1 MKRRRL
7 LRVGLAPVLAL
18 ATLTL
23 VTGGA
28 LAASGLPAGA
38 STLPTCPIK
47 ALKAAKGTVDITF
60 WESTNNANLTVLTGL
75 TNAFNS
81 SQSKIHV
88 SLVTQAGY
96 DDTWAKYTAG
106 LSSGN
111 LPDLAQ
117 IQDINLQEAIDTRSF
132 LPAQSCINA
141 THYSTKDFLP
151 RALDY
156 WKVDGVQEALPWAV
170 STPVLYYNKNSFS
183 AAGLDPNSP
192 PATLAEM
199 LSDAAALK
207 AHGIGTGVVL
217 DPWYLETWLST
228 ADKPFVNNGNGRS
241 SRATKAVFSTP
252 AATQIFTDLSALVN
266 KDGGVTN
273 PSTGSEAFDDLL
285 GIGSGK
291 YGMAIDTSAALGTIY
306 TVLKNYPNVSLG
318 VGPFPVLS
326 QPAKGGI
333 EAGGSALYISDKVP
347 PAAQA
352 AAWEFAEYLDTTQNM
367 ATWAAGSGYIPIRK
381 SSIATAT
388 IQSLWA
394 SQPAF
399 KIAYDQLESG
409 ANSAATAGAVVGPYE
424 QVRSDELDAQE
435 TMYLQGVAPKTAL
448 AAAAK
453 AVDATIAQ
461 YNQRLGD

>member
-1 MKRRRL
+1 MKRHHV
-7 LRVGLAPVLAL
+7 LRALLAPVSAL
-18 ATLTL
+18 ATLAV
-23 VTGGA
+23 VTGGTV
-28 LAASGLPAGA
+28 AATGSPAGA
-38 STLPTCPIK
+38 AALPACPLK
-47 ALKAAKGTVDITF
+47 ALKAAKGTVNITF

-141 THYSTKDFLP
+141 THYATSDFLP

-170 STPVLYYNKNSFS
+170 STPVLYYNKNSFT
-183 AAGLDPNSP
+183 AAGLNPNDP
-192 PATLAEM
+192 PATLAQM
-199 LSDAAALK
+199 LTDASALK
-207 AHGIGTGVVL
+207 AHSIGTGLVL

-228 ADKPFVNNGNGRS
+228 ANEPFVNNGNGRS
-241 SRATKAVFSTP
+241 ARATKAVFITP
-252 AATQIFTDLSALVN
+252 AATQVFTDLSQLVN
-266 KDGGVTN
+266 NDGGVTN
-273 PSTGSEAFDDLL
+273 PSTGAEEFDDLL

-291 YGMAIDTSAALGTIY
+291 YGMAIDTSAALGTVY
-306 TVLKNYPNVSLG
+306 SVLKNYPNVSLG
-318 VGPFPVLS
+318 VAPFPVLS
-326 QPAKGGI
+326 ATSKGGI

-347 PAAQA
+347 AAAQA
-352 AAWEFAEYLDTTQNM
+352 AAWEFAVYLDTTQNL

-381 SSIATAT
+381 SSIQTAT
-388 IQSLWA
+388 IQNLWA

-424 QVRSDELDAQE
+424 QVRTDELDAQE

-453 AVDATIAQ
+453 SVDATISA

>member
-7 LRVGLAPVLAL
+7 LRALLAPVSAL
-18 ATLTL
+18 ATLAV

-28 LAASGLPAGA
+28 VAGSGAPAAASALPA
-38 STLPTCPIK
+38 CPLN
-47 ALKAAKGTVDITF
+47 ALKAAKGTVNITF

-96 DDTWAKYTAG
+96 DDTWSKYTAG

-132 LPAQSCINA
+132 LPVQSCINA
-141 THYSTKDFLP
+141 THYATSDFLP

-170 STPVLYYNKNSFS
+170 STPVLYYNKNSFT
-183 AAGLDPNSP
+183 AAGLNPDDP
-192 PATLAEM
+192 PATFAQM
-199 LSDAAALK
+199 LTDAAALK
-207 AHGIGTGVVL
+207 AHGSGTGLVL

-228 ADKPFVNNGNGRS
+228 ANQPFVNNGNGRS
-241 SRATKAVFSTP
+241 GRATKAVFGTP
-252 AATQIFTDLSALVN
+252 AAQQIFTDLADLVN
-266 KDGGVTN
+266 KDGAVTN
-273 PSTGSEAFDDLL
+273 PAVGAEAFDDLL

-291 YGMAIDTSAALGTIY
+291 YGMAIDTSAALGTVY
-306 TVLKNYPNVSLG
+306 SVLKSYPNVSLG
-318 VGPFPVLS
+318 VGPYPVLNPS
-326 QPAKGGI
+326 AKGGI

-347 PAAQA
+347 AAAQA
-352 AAWEFAEYLDTTQNM
+352 AAWTFAEYLDTTQNL

-381 SSIATAT
+381 SSIKTAT
-388 IQSLWA
+388 IQNLWA
-394 SQPAF
+394 SEPAF
-399 KIAYDQLESG
+399 KIAYEQLQNG
-409 ANSAATAGAVVGPYE
+409 ANSAATAGAVVGPFE

-435 TMYLQGVAPKTAL
+435 TMYLQGVSPKVAL
-448 AAAAK
+448 ANAAK
-453 AVDATIAQ
+453 AVNATIAS

>member
-1 MKRRRL
+1 MKRHRL
-7 LRVGLAPVLAL
+7 LRAVLAPISVL
-18 ATLTL
+18 ATLAL
-23 VTGGA
+23 VTGGTV
-28 LAASGLPAGA
+28 ASTATPAGA
-38 STLPTCPIK
+38 SALPACPLK
-47 ALKAAKGTVDITF
+47 ALKAAKGTVNITF
-60 WESTNNANLTVLTGL
+60 WESTSNANLTVLTGI
-75 TNAFNS
+75 TNAFNN

-141 THYSTKDFLP
+141 THYPTSDFLP

-156 WKVDGVQEALPWAV
+156 WKVGGVQEALPWAV

-183 AAGLDPNSP
+183 AAGLDPNAP
-192 PATLAEM
+192 PATLAQM

-207 AHGIGTGVVL
+207 AHNVGTGLVL

-228 ADKPFVNNGNGRS
+228 ADEPFVNNGNGRTA
-241 SRATKAVFSTP
+241 RANKAVFLTP
-252 AATQIFTDLSALVN
+252 AAKQVFADLSNLVLH
-266 KDGGVTN
+266 DGGVTN
-273 PSTGSEAFDDLL
+273 PSTGAEAFDDLL

-291 YGMAIDTSAALGTIY
+291 YGMAIDTSAALGTVY
-306 TVLKNYPNVSLG
+306 SVLKNYPNVSLG
-318 VGPFPVLS
+318 VGAFPLLS
-326 QPAKGGI
+326 PTTKGGI

-347 PAAQA
+347 AAAQA
-352 AAWEFAEYLDTTQNM
+352 AAWEFSVYLDNTQNL

-381 SSIATAT
+381 SSAKTAT

-394 SQPAF
+394 SEPAF
-399 KIAYDQLESG
+399 KVAYDQLTKG
-409 ANSAATAGAVVGPYE
+409 ATSAATAGAVIGPYE
-424 QVRSDELDAQE
+424 QVRTDELDAQE
-435 TMYLQGVAPKTAL
+435 TMYLQGVSPEAAL
-448 AAAAK
+448 RAAATS
-453 AVDATIAQ
+453 VDSTIAQ
-461 YNQRLGD
+461 YNQRLGA